1 MEVWDVGFPN
11 ILVPFAAPIDK
22 AMRDKH
28 PRAPTQLTSKSEHPS
43 YSCCRSVSQFLQSDV
58 YACQLNQLY
67 VLVVFIDAL
76 IFEENSTPKFR

>member
-28 PRAPTQLTSKSEHPS
+28 PKGTNATDLEIRAPFLLMLQKRFSILAVRCIRVPAKSTL
-43 YSCCRSVSQFLQSDV
+43 CACGV
-58 YACQLNQLY
+58 Y
-67 VLVVFIDAL
+67 
-76 IFEENSTPKFR
+76 